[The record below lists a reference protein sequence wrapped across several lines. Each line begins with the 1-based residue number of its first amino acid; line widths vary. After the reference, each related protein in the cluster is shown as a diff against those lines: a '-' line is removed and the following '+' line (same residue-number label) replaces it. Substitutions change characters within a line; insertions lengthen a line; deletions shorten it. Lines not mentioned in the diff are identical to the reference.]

1 MKFTIGKIIAMT
13 ALVAVANVTF
23 NATNSSAATRAEIK
37 RMVVN
42 EAMNSRVPP
51 SLALAVAKV
60 ESDFQERAL
69 STAGARGVMQIMPA
83 TAQSEFGV
91 EVGELWN
98 PQLNIRLGIDYLEQL
113 YDQYGGKWNLAL
125 SHYNGG
131 TLKGKGANATPH
143 GYTQKYVKSVLNW
156 HRRYSDQATV
166 WRTARNEAVG
176 GWTPARTRINKRAM
190 PRRIVVRELP
200 TASVVRWRSA
210 VETKAASDLDDLSRT
225 RFPTHGPLDDF
236 SPRVTWR
243 DS

>member
-1 MKFTIGKIIAMT
+1 MKPTIGKIMVMT
-13 ALVAVANVTF
+13 ALLAVANVTF
-23 NATNSSAATRAEIK
+23 SATDANAATRAEIK

-83 TAQSEFGV
+83 TARSEFGV

-98 PQLNIRLGIDYLEQL
+98 PRLNIQLGIDYLEQL

-131 TLKGKGANATPH
+131 TLQGKGANAKPH
-143 GYTQKYVKSVLNW
+143 GYTRKYVKSVQNW
-156 HRRYSDQATV
+156 HRRYLDQATV
-166 WRTARNEAVG
+166 WRTASNEAVE
-176 GWTPARTRINKRAM
+176 GWTPARTRIKKRAA

-200 TASVVRWRSA
+200 TASVVRWRPA
-210 VETKAASDLDDLSRT
+210 VETKVTPDLDALSRS
-225 RFPTHGPLDDF
+225 RFPTHGLLDDF